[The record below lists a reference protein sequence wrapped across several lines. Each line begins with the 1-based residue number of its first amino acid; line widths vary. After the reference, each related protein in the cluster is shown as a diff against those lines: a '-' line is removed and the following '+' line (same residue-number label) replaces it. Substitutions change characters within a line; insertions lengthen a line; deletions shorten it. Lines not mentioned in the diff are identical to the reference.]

1 MQFFSVRVS
10 SLALCLC
17 SVSVLSASHALAAP
31 VHFAIPAGPLN
42 QAVVTFSRQSGQQV
56 ALDSSLAAKATAT
69 PVYDTM
75 EPDAAL
81 THLLQGTGLDIDT
94 HQKNMLIV
102 RKSTTAPTKART
114 HSASAKKEQNT
125 DEHITVLGR
134 AMRLSPA
141 VVPLDITEPTSR
153 IQSNFINN
161 NIIPLASV
169 DDIIKFQPSI
179 WTQNPNGPG
188 MGKAETM
195 SLRGFQD
202 GQYNMTYDGIP
213 FGDASD
219 LHHTTSS
226 LFISHFLG
234 EAQIDR
240 GPGTASTIGNATFG
254 GTVGFRSKTPPSKAG
269 AQLYGTYGSFN
280 TRAGGLELDSGKT
293 RFGKAVLDMQHE
305 ETDGYLTN
313 SYEKR
318 SNILFKDEIKLADE
332 TSLTIQTTYNKE
344 WQYTTQGAT
353 LEDYAKYGKNYGL
366 CKDPTRQC
374 YYGYNPST
382 YTSDFSYVA
391 LKTRLNDWFS
401 LQNSIYTTGF
411 EHEYTESTDSS
422 QRSLDANGVT
432 FYNAAGKKVAT
443 YKSDIPGKYADAH
456 FRNYGDT
463 LNLTAKTHYVDV
475 QLGVWADVQ
484 KDRRVSYAVDLS
496 KGSIPVPGKT
506 GSPYSYNISD
516 TNTTLQPY
524 LELDIHPLPGMT
536 IKPGVKYSY
545 FHRDYDA
552 ALNKSTKQP
561 LNATQTF
568 TSWQPSI
575 AINQRIMSQWSA
587 YGQIARGFLAPP
599 ISVFQVGDVGNV
611 KPETTMNYQVGSVYR
626 DKKWMVAADAYYIDF
641 SNYIA
646 AAQISVPGYGTTSTY
661 VNSGGA
667 IYKGLELEAQYVI
680 GYGLSVYGNYSVNS
694 AKYKHTDVRVA
705 SSPNMLA
712 SFGLLYENERG
723 AYFSL
728 IGKYVGKHWGLDS
741 TTNAAGNTQFA
752 NQYKIGSNV
761 TADLALGWRIRNAGS
776 IFREITPSLKIGN
789 LFNNRAISNFAGNQ
803 SYGDAPLYWRNPGR
817 SVFFNLAVTIP

>member
-1 MQFFSVRVS
+1 M
-10 SLALCLC
+10 
-17 SVSVLSASHALAAP
+17 LSASHALAAP
-31 VHFAIPAGPLN
+31 VHFAIPPGPLN

-56 ALDSSLAAKATAT
+56 ALDSALAAKATAS
-69 PVYDTM
+69 PVYGTM
-75 EPDAAL
+75 EPEDAL
-81 THLLQGTGLDIDT
+81 THLLQGTGLDVDA

-102 RKSTTAPTKART
+102 RKSTSAPTKART
-114 HSASAKKEQNT
+114 HNDSTKKEQSAE
-125 DEHITVLGR
+125 EHITVLGR

-293 RFGKAVLDMQHE
+293 RFGKIVLDMQHE

-318 SNILFKDEIKLADE
+318 SNILFKDEIKLADD

-353 LEDYAKYGKNYGL
+353 LEDYAKYGNNYGL

-382 YTSDFSYVA
+382 YTSDFSYIA
-391 LKTRLNDWFS
+391 LKTRLNNWLS
-401 LQNSIYTTGF
+401 LHNSLYTTGF

-484 KDRRVSYAVDLS
+484 KDRRISYAVDLS

-536 IKPGVKYSY
+536 IKPGIKYSY

-587 YGQIARGFLAPP
+587 YAQIARGFLAPP
-599 ISVFQVGDVGNV
+599 ISVFQVGNVGNV
-611 KPETTMNYQVGSVYR
+611 KPETTMNYQIGSVYR
-626 DKKWMVAADAYYIDF
+626 DKKWMLAADAYYINF

-680 GYGLSVYGNYSVNS
+680 GYGLSLYGNYSVNS
-694 AKYKHTDVRVA
+694 AKYKHTDVDVA
-705 SSPNMLA
+705 STPNMLA

-723 AYFSL
+723 AYFSI

-752 NQYKIGSNV
+752 NQYKINSNV

-789 LFNNRAISNFAGNQ
+789 LFNNQAISNFAGNQ

-817 SVFFNLAVTIP
+817 SVFFNLAVTMP

>member
-1 MQFFSVRVS
+1 M
-10 SLALCLC
+10 
-17 SVSVLSASHALAAP
+17 LSASHALAAP
-31 VHFAIPAGPLN
+31 VHFAIPPGPLN

-56 ALDSSLAAKATAT
+56 ALDSALAAKATAS
-69 PVYDTM
+69 PVYGTM
-75 EPDAAL
+75 EPEDAL
-81 THLLQGTGLDIDT
+81 THLLQRTGLDVDA

-102 RKSTTAPTKART
+102 RKSTSAPAKTRT
-114 HSASAKKEQNT
+114 HNDSTKKEKSAE
-125 DEHITVLGR
+125 EHITVLGR

-293 RFGKAVLDMQHE
+293 RFGKIVLDMQHE

-318 SNILFKDEIKLADE
+318 SNILFKDEIKLADD

-353 LEDYAKYGKNYGL
+353 LEDYAKYGNNYGL

-382 YTSDFSYVA
+382 YTSDFSYIA
-391 LKTRLNDWFS
+391 LKTRLNNWLS
-401 LQNSIYTTGF
+401 LHNSLYTTGF

-484 KDRRVSYAVDLS
+484 KDRRISYSVDLS

-536 IKPGVKYSY
+536 IKPGIKYSY

-587 YGQIARGFLAPP
+587 YAQIARGFLAPP
-599 ISVFQVGDVGNV
+599 ISVFQVGNVGNV
-611 KPETTMNYQVGSVYR
+611 KPETTMNYQIGSVYR
-626 DKKWMVAADAYYIDF
+626 DKKWMLAADAYYINF

-680 GYGLSVYGNYSVNS
+680 GYGLSLYGNYSVNS
-694 AKYKHTDVRVA
+694 AKYKHTDVDVA
-705 SSPNMLA
+705 STPNMLA

-723 AYFSL
+723 AYFSI

-752 NQYKIGSNV
+752 NQYKINSNV

-789 LFNNRAISNFAGNQ
+789 LFNNQAISNFAGNQ

-817 SVFFNLAVTIP
+817 SVFFNLAVTMP

>member
-1 MQFFSVRVS
+1 MQSFSFRLS
-10 SLALCLC
+10 SLTLGLCG
-17 SVSVLSASHALAAP
+17 VSFLSASHVLAAP
-31 VHFAIPAGPLN
+31 MHFAIPAGPLN
-42 QAVVTFSRQSGQQV
+42 QTVVTFSRQSAQQV
-56 ALDSSLAAKATAT
+56 ALDSSLAAHATSA
-69 PVYDTM
+69 PVYGTM
-75 EPDAAL
+75 EPDVAL
-81 THLLQGTGLDIDT
+81 GHLLQGTGLSVDGR
-94 HQKNMLIV
+94 QKNMLIL
-102 RKSTTAPTKART
+102 RKTPTAPTKAKPHT
-114 HSASAKKEQNT
+114 TSLKKEVNT
-125 DEHITVLGR
+125 NEHITVLGR

-213 FGDASD
+213 FGDSSD

-254 GTVGFRSKTPPSKAG
+254 GTVGFRSKTPPSRAG
-269 AQLYGTYGSFN
+269 VQLYGTYGSFN

-318 SNILFKDEIKLADE
+318 SNIMFKDEIQLAPD
-332 TSLTIQTTYNKE
+332 TQLTIQTTYNKE

-353 LEDYAKYGKNYGL
+353 LAEYDRSGKNYGL
-366 CKDPTRQC
+366 CNDPSRQC

-382 YTSDFSYVA
+382 YTSDFSYIA
-391 LKTRLNDWFS
+391 LKTRLNDWLS
-401 LQNSIYTTGF
+401 LQNSVYTTGF
-411 EHEYTESTDSS
+411 EHEYTESTDASET
-422 QRSLDANGVT
+422 SLAANGVT
-432 FYNAAGKKVAT
+432 FYNAAGKKVAK
-443 YKSDIPGKYADAH
+443 YADDIPGKYADAH

-506 GSPYSYNISD
+506 GSAYSYNITD
-516 TNTTLQPY
+516 TNTTLQPF
-524 LELDIHPLPGMT
+524 LELDIHPMRGMT
-536 IKPGVKYSY
+536 IKPGIKYSY

-552 ALNKSTKQP
+552 ALNKSTKKP
-561 LNATQTF
+561 LDATQTF
-568 TSWQPSI
+568 ESWQPSI
-575 AINQRIMSQWSA
+575 AINQRILSQWSVYA
-587 YGQIARGFLAPP
+587 QVARGFLAPP
-599 ISVFQVGDVGNV
+599 ISVFQVGNVGNV

-626 DKKWMVAADAYYIDF
+626 DKKWMLAADAYYINF

-646 AAQISVPGYGTTSTY
+646 AAQINVPSVGNTTTY

-667 IYKGLELEAQYVI
+667 IYKGLEVEAQYVI
-680 GYGLSVYGNYSVNS
+680 GHGLSLYGNYSVNS
-694 AKYKHTDVRVA
+694 AKYKHTQVSVA

-712 SFGLLYENERG
+712 SFGLLYENEKG
-723 AYFSL
+723 AYFSI

-741 TTNAAGNTQFA
+741 TTNSAGNTQFA
-752 NQYKIGSNV
+752 NQYKIGSNT
-761 TADLALGWRIRNAGS
+761 TADLAMGWRIHNIGS
-776 IFREITPSLKIGN
+776 VFREITPSLKIGN
-789 LFNNRAISNFAGNQ
+789 LFNNRSVSNFAGNQ
-803 SYGDAPLYWRNPGR
+803 NYDGTPLYWRNPGR
-817 SVFFNLAVTIP
+817 SVFFNLAVTMP

>member
-1 MQFFSVRVS
+1 M
-10 SLALCLC
+10 
-17 SVSVLSASHALAAP
+17 LSASHALAAP
-31 VHFAIPAGPLN
+31 VHFAIPPGPLN

-56 ALDSSLAAKATAT
+56 ALDSALAAKATAS
-69 PVYDTM
+69 PVYGTM
-75 EPDAAL
+75 EPEDAL
-81 THLLQGTGLDIDT
+81 THLLQGTGLDVDA

-102 RKSTTAPTKART
+102 RKSTSAPAKTRT
-114 HSASAKKEQNT
+114 HNDSTKKEKSAE
-125 DEHITVLGR
+125 EHITVLGR

-293 RFGKAVLDMQHE
+293 RFGKIVLDMQHE

-318 SNILFKDEIKLADE
+318 SNILFKDEIKLADD
-332 TSLTIQTTYNKE
+332 TILTIQTTYNKE

-353 LEDYAKYGKNYGL
+353 LEDYAKYGNNYGL

-382 YTSDFSYVA
+382 YTSDFSYIA
-391 LKTRLNDWFS
+391 LKTRLNNWLS
-401 LQNSIYTTGF
+401 LHNSLYTTGF

-484 KDRRVSYAVDLS
+484 KDRRISYAVDLS

-536 IKPGVKYSY
+536 IKPGIKYSY

-587 YGQIARGFLAPP
+587 YAQIARGFLAPP
-599 ISVFQVGDVGNV
+599 ISVFQVGNVGNV
-611 KPETTMNYQVGSVYR
+611 KPETTMNYQIGSVYR
-626 DKKWMVAADAYYIDF
+626 DKKWMLAADAYYINF

-680 GYGLSVYGNYSVNS
+680 GYGLSLYGNYSVNS
-694 AKYKHTDVRVA
+694 AKYKHTDVDVA
-705 SSPNMLA
+705 STPNMLA

-723 AYFSL
+723 AYFSI

-752 NQYKIGSNV
+752 NQYKINSNV

-789 LFNNRAISNFAGNQ
+789 LFNNQAISNFAGNQ

-817 SVFFNLAVTIP
+817 SVFFNLAVTMP

>member
-1 MQFFSVRVS
+1 
-10 SLALCLC
+10 
-17 SVSVLSASHALAAP
+17 
-31 VHFAIPAGPLN
+31 
-42 QAVVTFSRQSGQQV
+42 
-56 ALDSSLAAKATAT
+56 
-69 PVYDTM
+69 
-75 EPDAAL
+75 
-81 THLLQGTGLDIDT
+81 
-94 HQKNMLIV
+94 
-102 RKSTTAPTKART
+102 
-114 HSASAKKEQNT
+114 
-125 DEHITVLGR
+125 
-134 AMRLSPA
+134 MRLSPE
-141 VVPLDITEPTSR
+141 VVPLDITDPTSR

-293 RFGKAVLDMQHE
+293 RFGKIVLDMQHE

-318 SNILFKDEIKLADE
+318 SNILFKDEIKLAND

-353 LEDYAKYGKNYGL
+353 LEDYAKYGNNYGL

-382 YTSDFSYVA
+382 YTSDFSYIA
-391 LKTRLNDWFS
+391 LKTRLNDWLS
-401 LQNSIYTTGF
+401 LKNSVYTTGF

-475 QLGVWADVQ
+475 QLGIWADVQ
-484 KDRRVSYAVDLS
+484 KDRRISYAVDLS

-536 IKPGVKYSY
+536 IKPGIKYSY

-561 LNATQTF
+561 LQATQTF

-575 AINQRIMSQWSA
+575 AINQRIINQWSV

-611 KPETTMNYQVGSVYR
+611 KPETTMNYQIGSVYR

-667 IYKGLELEAQYVI
+667 IYKGIELEAQYVI

-694 AKYKHTDVRVA
+694 A
-705 SSPNMLA
+705 
-712 SFGLLYENERG
+712 
-723 AYFSL
+723 
-728 IGKYVGKHWGLDS
+728 
-741 TTNAAGNTQFA
+741 Q
-752 NQYKIGSNV
+752 
-761 TADLALGWRIRNAGS
+761 
-776 IFREITPSLKIGN
+776 
-789 LFNNRAISNFAGNQ
+789 
-803 SYGDAPLYWRNPGR
+803 
-817 SVFFNLAVTIP
+817 

>member
-1 MQFFSVRVS
+1 M
-10 SLALCLC
+10 
-17 SVSVLSASHALAAP
+17 LSASHALAAP
-31 VHFAIPAGPLN
+31 VHFAIPPGPLN

-56 ALDSSLAAKATAT
+56 ALDSALAAKATAS
-69 PVYDTM
+69 PVYGTM
-75 EPDAAL
+75 EPEDAL
-81 THLLQGTGLDIDT
+81 THLLQGTGLDVDA

-102 RKSTTAPTKART
+102 RKSTSAPAKTRT
-114 HSASAKKEQNT
+114 HNDSTKKEQSAE
-125 DEHITVLGR
+125 EHITVLGR

-293 RFGKAVLDMQHE
+293 RFGKIVLDMQHE

-318 SNILFKDEIKLADE
+318 SNILFKDEIKLTDD

-353 LEDYAKYGKNYGL
+353 LEDYAKYGNNYGL

-382 YTSDFSYVA
+382 YTSDFSYIA
-391 LKTRLNDWFS
+391 LKTRLNNWLS
-401 LQNSIYTTGF
+401 LHNSLYTTGF

-484 KDRRVSYAVDLS
+484 KDRRISYAVDLS

-587 YGQIARGFLAPP
+587 YAQIARGFLAPP
-599 ISVFQVGDVGNV
+599 ISVFQVGNVGNV
-611 KPETTMNYQVGSVYR
+611 KPETTMNYQIGSVYR
-626 DKKWMVAADAYYIDF
+626 DKKWMLAADAYYINF

-680 GYGLSVYGNYSVNS
+680 GYGLSLYGNYSVNS
-694 AKYKHTDVRVA
+694 AKYKHTNVDVA
-705 SSPNMLA
+705 STPNMLA

-723 AYFSL
+723 AYFSI

-752 NQYKIGSNV
+752 NQYKINSNV

-789 LFNNRAISNFAGNQ
+789 LFNNQAISNFAGNQ

-817 SVFFNLAVTIP
+817 SVFFNLAVTMP